1 MSTGAL
7 QLIEPGSPSGS
18 AGAVPD
24 PNFSPDYANLDD
36 YRDEDTA
43 REVRKTQLASH
54 VRTEWQA
61 FRSHASTMGLKQALF
76 ANLQAYNGR
85 YDTQKLQQIRQFGGS
100 EVYARLSTVKCRGAS
115 SMLRDVFLGP
125 KRPWDIEPTP
135 VPTVP
140 DQIKQNIDQLVQ
152 AEAAALQQAGQP
164 VDPGLIDQRRRQLN
178 EAANRAAI
186 KTAKDQAK
194 LASRKLDDILVEGGF
209 YEALGEFLVD
219 LPIFKFAV
227 IKGPV
232 VRQTTGLK
240 WVNGAMQSVTE
251 PRMFWSRVSPFNMY
265 FTPGASSIAES
276 DIIEKSKVSRSDLN
290 ALIGV
295 PGYDEEAIRAALSD
309 YDAGLV
315 DFIDDYDSMVADAE
329 NRENPHLNRSG
340 LIDMV
345 EYHGRVR
352 GQMLLDYGFTE
363 EEVNDPLRDYGVDV
377 WLVGQHVIKVQIN
390 PNPKRRHNYY
400 STSYEKVPGSIV
412 GHSLMELIQDIQD
425 VANATLR
432 SLVNNMSIASGP
444 QVTVNEDRLSPTTD
458 ADTLYPWKRW
468 RIVADPMPTTS
479 SEKPIDFFQPQS
491 NAQELLQIYR
501 AMMDLADE
509 VSAIPRY
516 ITGSNNVG
524 GAASTASGLSMLMGN
539 SSKVLQNVAGQIDH
553 DVMAPLLDDLY
564 TMVMLTDTTGTL
576 RGDER
581 IAVKGVAVA
590 IQKETDRMR
599 KLEFLQI
606 TGNPLDMQIVG
617 LEGRAALLR
626 TLADDLGMPEAGVVP
641 SEDELRARLEQQS
654 ALAQA
659 QERDTLGASQG
670 ADEQAQAQGEASSL
684 GNPAPKPGSSGKGR
698 MGAQFDNMHRTNPPR

>member
-1 MSTGAL
+1 MVSTGAL
-7 QLIEPGSPSGS
+7 QLTEPGTSGP
-18 AGAVPD
+18 APD
-24 PNFSPDYANLDD
+24 PNFSPDYVNLDD
-36 YRDEDTA
+36 YRDEN
-43 REVRKTQLASH
+43 REQEMRKDRLASH

-61 FRSHASTMGLKQALF
+61 FRSHTSTLGLKKALYD
-76 ANLQAYNGR
+76 NLRAYNGQ
-85 YDTQKLQQIRQFGGS
+85 YHQAKLQQIRQFGGS

-135 VPTVP
+135 VPVVP
-140 DQIKQNIDQLVQ
+140 DQIMQNIDQLVQ
-152 AEAAALQQAGQP
+152 AEAASLQQAGQP
-164 VDPGLIDQRRRQLN
+164 ADPGLIDQRRRQLQ
-178 EAANRAAI
+178 EAAGRAAI
-186 KTAKDQAK
+186 KQAKEQAK

-219 LPIFKFAV
+219 LPIFKFA
-227 IKGPV
+227 ILKGPA
-232 VRQTTGLK
+232 VRQTTELK
-240 WVNGAMQSVTE
+240 WVNGRMQAITS
-251 PRMFWSRVSPFNMY
+251 PGMFWTRVSPFNVY
-265 FTPGASSIAES
+265 FTPGASTLA
-276 DIIEKSKVSRSDLN
+276 DADVIEKSKVARSDLN
-290 ALIGV
+290 ALLGV
-295 PGYDEEAIRAALSD
+295 PGYDDEAIRKALED
-309 YDAGLV
+309 YDRGLV
-315 DFIDDYDSMVADAE
+315 DFIDDYDSSLADE
-329 NRENPHLNRSG
+329 EGRENPHLNVSG
-340 LIDMV
+340 LIDMA
-345 EYHGRVR
+345 EYHGRIP

-363 EEVNDPLRDYGVDV
+363 DEVADPVKDYGVDV
-377 WLVGQHVIKVQIN
+377 WLVGRHVIKVQIN
-390 PNPKRRHNYY
+390 PNVKKRHNYY
-400 STSYEKVPGSIV
+400 ATSYEKVPGSIA

-425 VANATLR
+425 VANASLR

-444 QVTVNEDRLSPTTD
+444 QVVVNEERLSPTTD
-458 ADTLYPWKRW
+458 PDTLYPWKRW
-468 RIVADPMPTTS
+468 RVISDPLAS
-479 SEKPIDFFQPQS
+479 NAAEKPVDFFQPQS
-491 NAQELLQIYR
+491 NAGELLQIYR

-564 TMVMLTDTTGTL
+564 TMVMLTDVTGML

-590 IQKETDRMR
+590 LQKETDRMR

-641 SEDELRARLEQQS
+641 SEDELRARLEQQA
-654 ALAQA
+654 ALAAA
-659 QERDTLGASQG
+659 QERDTLGASRG
-670 ADEQAQAQGEASSL
+670 ADEHAQEQGQASSL
-684 GNPAPKPGSSGKGR
+684 GDPAPKPGSSGKGR
-698 MGAQFDNMHRTNPPR
+698 MGAQFDNMHRTNSPG